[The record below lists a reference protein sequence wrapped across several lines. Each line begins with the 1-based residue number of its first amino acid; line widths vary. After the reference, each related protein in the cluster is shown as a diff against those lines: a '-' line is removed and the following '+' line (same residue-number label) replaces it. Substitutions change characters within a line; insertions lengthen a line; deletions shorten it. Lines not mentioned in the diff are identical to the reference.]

1 MSIIKVL
8 KMKLTKNIR
17 ISIYI
22 LVPIIL
28 WMISGLF
35 KNDNVEII
43 NKDNDLF
50 SVQTLLSYALEYQP
64 LIKLKATTKSEARIY
79 VKAKTSGEVVRIGAL
94 QGAFVEKDTI
104 LCSLGVVELNRTE
117 VKAPF
122 SGYIEQIVKPGNF
135 LERGQICATI
145 IQLSPIS
152 FVAGV
157 PEYDINKVRINQN
170 VNVELVTGQKI
181 KGKLTFVSKSASPD
195 TRTFSVESQIEN
207 LDGAIKDGLTANMT
221 IEIDKVKA
229 HKISPS
235 ILLLNDEGKLGIRI
249 IQEGNLAKFVEII
262 ILEDSEEGL
271 WVTGIPEK
279 VEIIIQGQGFVEDD
293 QEVITNR
300 I

>member
-1 MSIIKVL
+1 
-8 KMKLTKNIR
+8 MKITKNIR
-17 ISIYI
+17 ISLYI
-22 LVPIIL
+22 LIPILL

-35 KNDNVEII
+35 KEDEFQ
-43 NKDNDLF
+43 KPSEAGDLF
-50 SVQTLLSYALEYQP
+50 NVKTLLSKAEEYQP
-64 LIKLKATTKSEARIY
+64 LIKLKASTKSEKRIN
-79 VKAKTSGEVVRIGAL
+79 VKAKTSGEVVKIGAI
-94 QGAFVEKDTI
+94 QGAYVKKDTV

-122 SGYIEQIVKPGNF
+122 SGFIEQIVKPGNF

-145 IQLSPIS
+145 IQLDPITLI
-152 FVAGV
+152 AGV
-157 PEYDINKVRINQN
+157 PEYDINKVRIGQN
-170 VNVELVTGQKI
+170 VFVELVTGQKI
-181 KGKLTFVSKSASPD
+181 NGKLTFVSKSASPD

-207 LDGAIKDGLTANMT
+207 SDGKVKDGLTAEIS
-221 IEIDKVKA
+221 IEIDKVMA

-249 IQEGNLAKFVEII
+249 VNKRKYANFVEII

-271 WVTGIPEK
+271 WVTGIPEE
-279 VEIIIQGQGFVEDD
+279 VEIIIQGQGFVENG

>member
-1 MSIIKVL
+1 
-8 KMKLTKNIR
+8 MKITKNIR
-17 ISIYI
+17 ISLYI
-22 LVPIIL
+22 LIPILL

-35 KNDNVEII
+35 KEDEFQKPTEVG
-43 NKDNDLF
+43 DLF
-50 SVQTLLSYALEYQP
+50 NVKTLLSKAEEYQP
-64 LIKLKATTKSEARIY
+64 LIKLKASTKSEKRIN
-79 VKAKTSGEVVRIGAL
+79 VKAKTSGEVVKIGAI
-94 QGAFVEKDTI
+94 QGAYVQKDTV

-122 SGYIEQIVKPGNF
+122 SGFIEQIVKPGNF

-145 IQLSPIS
+145 IQLDPITLI
-152 FVAGV
+152 AGV
-157 PEYDINKVRINQN
+157 PEYDINKVRIGQN
-170 VNVELVTGQKI
+170 VFVELVTGQKI
-181 KGKLTFVSKSASPD
+181 NGKLTFVSKSASPD

-207 LDGAIKDGLTANMT
+207 SDGKVKDGLTAEIS
-221 IEIDKVKA
+221 IEIDKVMA

-249 IQEGNLAKFVEII
+249 VNKGKYANFVEII

-271 WVTGIPEK
+271 WVTGIPEE
-279 VEIIIQGQGFVEDD
+279 VEIIIQGQGFVENG

>member
-1 MSIIKVL
+1 
-8 KMKLTKNIR
+8 MKLTKNIR
-17 ISIYI
+17 ISLYI
-22 LVPIIL
+22 LLPILL
-28 WMISGLF
+28 WMASGLF
-35 KNDNVEII
+35 KNNEGEAIEET
-43 NKDNDLF
+43 NDLF
-50 SVQTLLSYALEYQP
+50 SVQTVVSNAVKYQP
-64 LIKLKATTKSEARIY
+64 LIKLKATTKSEARIN
-79 VKAKTSGEVVRIGAL
+79 VKAKTSGEVVKIGAT
-94 QGAFVEKDTI
+94 QGKYVTKDTV

-145 IQLSPIS
+145 IQLNPIS

-157 PEYDINKVRINQN
+157 PEYDINKVRINQK
-170 VNVELVTGQKI
+170 VNLELVTGQSI
-181 KGKLTFVSKSASPD
+181 NGELTFVSKSASPD
-195 TRTFSVESQIEN
+195 TRTFQVESQIEN
-207 LDGAIKDGLTANMT
+207 LDGLIKDGLTANMT

-249 IQEGNLAKFVEII
+249 VTKNNIAKFVEIM

-271 WVTGIPEK
+271 WITGVSEK
-279 VEIIIQGQGFVEDD
+279 VEIIIQGQGFVEDG